1 VNSLLSPVGDKRSKE
16 LSENAGSGGKAKRQN
31 FETKIS
37 NSTLVKPRKNPEM
50 TDEEGKSRYDDTHS

>member
-16 LSENAGSGGKAKRQN
+16 LSENVGSSGKAKRQS

-37 NSTLVKPRKNPEM
+37 NSTLVKP
-50 TDEEGKSRYDDTHS
+50 GKTQK